1 MQLLLIGNGGRE
13 HALAWKLAQSP
24 KVVRVLVAPG
34 NGGTMLPSKCE
45 NRPVAVE
52 DLDGLVALAQAEKID
67 LVVVGPEVPLVAGVV
82 DKFQAAGIAVFGPT
96 AAAARIEGSKAF
108 SKQFMLRH
116 NIPTGRAEIF
126 DDFDDAMRYMR
137 GLDSDDVPVIKAD
150 GLAAGKGVI
159 LPAGKVD
166 AANVIKSILIDSK
179 FGAAG
184 STVLLEE
191 RLEGPE
197 LSVLAF
203 CDGKNASIMPA
214 AQDHKRAWDDD
225 AGPNTGGMGA
235 YAPAPLAT
243 PALIQQIEETI
254 LRPTLDGMAAE
265 GMPYTGVLYMGLMI
279 TKDGPKVIEYNC
291 RFGDPETQVIL
302 PLLESDLVE
311 ILVACVEGRLNEV
324 TPQWRKGAAVTVVM
338 ASAGYPLDYETGI
351 QITKIEDAEKLG
363 CLVFHAGT
371 KMAGAR
377 LLTAGGRVLAVT
389 AVANNIRDARSQ
401 AYKGV
406 HSIHFNNAHFR
417 KDIARTALLGG

>member
-24 KVVRVLVAPG
+24 RVTRVLVAPG
-34 NGGTMLPSKCE
+34 NGGTALLPKCE
-45 NRPVAVE
+45 NRDVGVE
-52 DLDGLVALAQAEKID
+52 DMAGLVALAQAEAVD
-67 LVVVGPEVPLVAGVV
+67 LVMVGPEAPLVAGVV
-82 DKFQAAGIAVFGPT
+82 DRLQAAGIKAFGPT
-96 AAAARIEGSKAF
+96 QAAARIEGSKAF
-108 SKQFMLRH
+108 SKQFMRRH
-116 NIPTGRAEIF
+116 QIPTGHAEIF
-126 DDFDDAMRYMR
+126 DDFDEAMRYLR
-137 GLDSDDVPVIKAD
+137 GLDDVPVVKAD

-166 AANVIKSILIDSK
+166 AANVIRSILMEGK

-184 STVLLEE
+184 QKVLLEE

-197 LSVLAF
+197 LTVLAF
-203 CDGKNASIMPA
+203 CDGTHGTMMPA

-235 YAPAPLAT
+235 FAPAPLAT
-243 PALIQQIEETI
+243 PALMQEIDTRI
-254 LRPTLDGMAAE
+254 LRPTLAGMAAE
-265 GMPYTGVLYMGLMI
+265 GMPYVGVLYMGLMI
-279 TKDGPKVIEYNC
+279 TQDGPKVIEYNC

-311 ILVACVEGRLNEV
+311 ILLACVEGRLAEV

-338 ASAGYPLDYETGI
+338 ASGGYPVEYDTGFEI
-351 QITKIEDAEKLG
+351 TQIERAEQLG

-371 KMAGAR
+371 KQVGDR
-377 LLTAGGRVLAVT
+377 LVTAGGRVLNVT
-389 AVANNIRDARSQ
+389 AVGKNLADARSQ

-406 HSIHFNNAHFR
+406 HAIHFNHAEYRRDIGR
-417 KDIARTALLGG
+417 KALMGQ